1 MNDWS
6 QKKYQ
11 QLDRKQLQLF
21 CSEFPYKSDNQLF
34 DSTLGNSF
42 ESKKFFDSR
51 EQIME
56 FKEEAA
62 QNDVALQKK
71 RDFVTGSKTTTN
83 SQTISIIDSIIGEG
97 GEDEY
102 RSAIQLADFEPDPL
116 NMTKALFAIQA
127 GRLRRG
133 IEYEKDVGM
142 GLSQETEAAMSNAI
156 TLTKLTNEIINGK
169 KLDVQLEGSLSS
181 MIMGMDLGED
191 FSFDDEEEYIDIE
204 LEEEED
210 AGRRDESV

>member
-1 MNDWS
+1 MTDWE

-11 QLDRKQLQLF
+11 QLNRKQLQLF
-21 CSEFPYKSDNQLF
+21 CSEFPYKSDAQLF
-34 DSTLGNSF
+34 DSTLGNGF
-42 ESKKFFDSR
+42 ESKKFFATRD
-51 EQIME
+51 QIMD

-71 RDFVTGSKTTTN
+71 RDYTTGSKTTKN
-83 SQTISIIDSIIGEG
+83 SQTISIIDAIIGAG

-102 RSAIQLADFEPDPL
+102 RSAIELADFEPDPL
-116 NMTKALFAIQA
+116 SMVKGLFVIQA

-156 TLTKLTNEIINGK
+156 SLTKLTNEIINGK

-181 MIMGMDLGED
+181 MIMGMDLGDESLIDED
-191 FSFDDEEEYIDIE
+191 YIDIDIK
-204 LEEEED
+204 EEEKNEP
-210 AGRRDESV
+210 GESV

>member
-1 MNDWS
+1 MTDWE

-11 QLDRKQLQLF
+11 QLNRKQLQLF
-21 CSEFPYKSDNQLF
+21 CSEFPYKSDTQLF
-34 DSTLGNSF
+34 DSTLGNGF
-42 ESKKFFDSR
+42 ESKKFFETRD
-51 EQIME
+51 QIMD

-71 RDFVTGSKTTTN
+71 RDYTTGSKTTKN
-83 SQTISIIDSIIGEG
+83 SQTISIIDSIIGVG

-102 RSAIQLADFEPDPL
+102 RSAIELAEFEPDPL
-116 NMTKALFAIQA
+116 SMVKGLFVIQA

-156 TLTKLTNEIINGK
+156 SLTKLTNEIINGK

-181 MIMGMDLGED
+181 MIMGMDLGDESLIDED
-191 FSFDDEEEYIDIE
+191 YIDIDIK
-204 LEEEED
+204 ED
-210 AGRRDESV
+210 DNDESGKSI